1 MNNPRAIKYRR
12 LALAEQDQEK
22 ARLLHRLAE
31 EAEQGILVT
40 ADWRRPSLPPLPS
53 YGNESSARALMA
65 VQKSPR

>member
-1 MNNPRAIKYRR
+1 MSNRRAIKYRR

-40 ADWRRPSLPPLPS
+40 ADWRRPSPPPIPIAVPLDPS
-53 YGNESSARALMA
+53 LQTRRL
-65 VQKSPR
+65 